1 MSGESPFPA
10 DDTLREFLRLRIL
23 PILAVDRGSVELAR
37 SDQTAARVVL
47 RYAGGCA
54 GCPGLGVTHSSIV
67 EPLLRREFPAV
78 VAVDAL
84 IEGERVGTAS

>member
-10 DDTLREFLRLRIL
+10 DETLREFLRLRIL
-23 PILAVDRGSVELAR
+23 PILAVDRGRVELAH
-37 SDQTAARVVL
+37 SDEAAASVVL
-47 RYAGGCA
+47 RYGAGCA

-78 VAVDAL
+78 VVVDAL
-84 IEGERVGTAS
+84 IEGERVGAAS